1 MCMLD
6 QTKLLDSLKQHHN
19 LNIRLVTNCNVQAP
33 EDVYRQLLTPH
44 RSLHYVFIL
53 VGNGHS
59 EHTVDMQPVTVN
71 AGQLLFVLP
80 HQIHLIAPRI
90 RPLNYVVLH
99 FDQYCLSLLP
109 KPFLFLLNPLGNQLL
124 TFEGEAL
131 QRVKTLFGLLSQLLQ
146 EPGASPELL
155 LSNLNTL
162 LTEFNHTYLANN
174 KQVNDPDA
182 HLAKF
187 IGFKLIVEEQFME
200 QPAVQTL
207 ADNLSITTNSLYNI
221 VKHYAGVSPK
231 EFIINRLM
239 VEAQRRLYYAET
251 SVKEL
256 AYELGFTDPGYFSR
270 LFRKST
276 GRSIT
281 QFMKE
286 IQDLSHH

>member
-1 MCMLD
+1 MQD
-6 QTKLLDSLKQHHN
+6 QTKLLDSLKQHHH
-19 LNIRLVTNCNVQAP
+19 LNIRVSTNCNV
-33 EDVYRQLLTPH
+33 EVSENIYRQLLVPH
-44 RSLHYVFIL
+44 RSLHYVFLL
-53 VGNGHS
+53 VGKGYS
-59 EHTVDMQPVTVN
+59 EHAVDMQAVTVN
-71 AGQLLFVLP
+71 EGQLLFVLP
-80 HQIHLIAPRI
+80 HQLHLISPRI
-90 RPLNYVVLH
+90 RPLHYAVLH
-99 FDQYCLSLLP
+99 FDQHCLSLLP

-124 TFEGEAL
+124 SFDERSL
-131 QRVKTLFGLLSQLLQ
+131 QRVKTLLGLLTQLLQ
-146 EPGASPELL
+146 EPGTNPELI
-155 LSNLNTL
+155 LSNLNTFL
-162 LTEFNHTYLANN
+162 AECNHTYLANN
-174 KQVNDPDA
+174 KQQNDPDA

-187 IGFKLIVEEQFME
+187 IGFKMMVEEQFME
-200 QPAVQTL
+200 QPAVQTI
-207 ADNLSITTNSLYNI
+207 AESLSLTVNSLYSI

-239 VEAQRRLYYAET
+239 VEAQRRLYYSET